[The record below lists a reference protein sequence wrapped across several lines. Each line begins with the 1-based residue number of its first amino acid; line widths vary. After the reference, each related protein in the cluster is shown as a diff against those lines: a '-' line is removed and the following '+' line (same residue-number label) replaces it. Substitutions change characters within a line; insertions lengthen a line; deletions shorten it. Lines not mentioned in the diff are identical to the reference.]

1 MSIWDGDTKGVVIQL
16 KVILTQVGNKRSAIL
31 TLLTSIRTT

>member
-16 KVILTQVGNKRSAIL
+16 KVILTQVGNKGVQY
-31 TLLTSIRTT
+31 